1 MGSLIFD
8 VAPSSGWF
16 MYPPLATLDD
26 GIGSDIRLLGLS
38 FIEVASI
45 AAAAELQRSLG
56 WPFFD
61 PERGGDP
68 VLVAAPVLD
77 LRPPEFCITFLPMH
91 LTGVRGMPRR
101 VYTYPAILAGTC

>member
-1 MGSLIFD
+1 MGSLLFD

-38 FIEVASI
+38 FIKVASI
-45 AAAAELQRSLG
+45 AAAVELQRSLG

-68 VLVAAPVLD
+68 VLWQHLFWIFGH
-77 LRPPEFCITFLPMH
+77 PE
-91 LTGVRGMPRR
+91 V
-101 VYTYPAILAGTC
+101 